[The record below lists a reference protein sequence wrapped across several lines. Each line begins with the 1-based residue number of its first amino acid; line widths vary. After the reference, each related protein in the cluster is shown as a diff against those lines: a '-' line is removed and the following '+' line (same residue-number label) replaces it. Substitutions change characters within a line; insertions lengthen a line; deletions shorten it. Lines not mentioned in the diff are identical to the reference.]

1 MNEPY
6 VSVGVLSG
14 KSIKFTLKGIY
25 STDDDAIVTG
35 EQEATLSDSGIA
47 IVWNGKNYSP
57 RHHMMVTPLNWRML

>member
-25 STDDDAIVTG
+25 STDDVAIVTG
-35 EQEATLSDSGIA
+35 EQEATLSDSGIERE
-47 IVWNGKNYSP
+47 KL
-57 RHHMMVTPLNWRML
+57 HLNRIHPDII